1 MPIVRTY
8 GDPGIF
14 GQGAYDAGRLS
25 GQAAR
30 QAQQRAIDA
39 QFVENRLAARERI
52 AAIET
57 ANNYANARDHGG
69 RDRDS
74 SSNRP
79 ESVFNDLMQSRKAER
94 DQKAMQTLEMSRD
107 LQQRNDLLQSLEGA
121 YDGREKDFTYQ
132 YARNLIEKGEDLPD
146 RIQSALG
153 ITSQSEKAAKL
164 KAEAAAKDGQVDDFE
179 PKTDR
184 ERLARRSLEQGRAG
198 DLIGRL
204 DQRGKDDRG
213 RAGVGPLTDDA
224 LAARTQLE
232 GFASATS
239 DMTALVETR
248 ATLEKGGA
256 SEETKAI
263 IDERIEQLKTEQME
277 LKAPAAFEQVVS
289 SFQGKLTKAQT
300 DAGRTLNVAEKRK
313 LLASTLTTTAE
324 SFGLTVEQLGQYIR
338 SNDENRRMA
347 EQLITQAQEVI
358 KQMLPQNGALTGSE
372 QQFGPNDQGEST
384 QRKPT
389 QRRPDFGQRG
399 AN

>member
-14 GQGAYDAGRLS
+14 GQGAYDAGRLQ

-30 QAQQRAIDA
+30 QAQQREIDA
-39 QFVENRLAARERI
+39 RFTENRLTARERI

-57 ANNYANARDHGG
+57 ANNYASARNTGG
-69 RDRDS
+69 GGQDS
-74 SSNRP
+74 SGRP
-79 ESVFNDLMQSRKAER
+79 ENIFNDFAQERQAER
-94 DQKAMQTLEMSRD
+94 DQNAIRTLEASKE
-107 LQQRNDLLQSLEGA
+107 LQQRNDLLQSLDGA

-132 YARNLIEKGEDLPD
+132 YAKNLIQKGEDLPE

-153 ITSQSEKAAKL
+153 ITSQSEKTAKL
-164 KAEAAAKDGQVDDFE
+164 KAEKAAKDGQIDDFE

-239 DMTALVETR
+239 DMQALIDTR
-248 ATLEKGGA
+248 KSLQEGGA

-263 IDERIEQLKTEQME
+263 IDERIEQLNTEQME
-277 LKAPAAFEQVVS
+277 LKAPAAFEQAVGT
-289 SFQGKLTKAQT
+289 FQTRLTKAQA
-300 DAGRTLNVAEKRK
+300 DAGRTLNVTEKRK

-324 SFGLTVEQLGQYIR
+324 GFGLTVEQLGQYIR
-338 SNDENRRMA
+338 SNDENRRQA
-347 EQLITQAQEVI
+347 EQLISQAQEVI
-358 KQMLPQNGALTGSE
+358 KQMLPPKDALTGSE
-372 QQFGPNDQGEST
+372 QQFGPNDQARDT
-384 QRKPT
+384 NKKPT